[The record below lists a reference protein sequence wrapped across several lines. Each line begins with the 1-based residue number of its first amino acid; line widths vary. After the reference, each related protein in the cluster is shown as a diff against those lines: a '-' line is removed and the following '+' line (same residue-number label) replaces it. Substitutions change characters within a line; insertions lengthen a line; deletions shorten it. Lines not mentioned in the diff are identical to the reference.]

1 MNLSKNAK
9 RISPAVENTGICV
22 WCISR
27 SQKGRKFVNLPM
39 NLDYPPKTRNDV
51 TSAEGNRKIFIF
63 FISTSILRIEIKL
76 FDRKSSVR
84 VDQFTIR
91 NKANLRYATKLD
103 KGSLFANERPKL
115 NQTKLNLGQPWN
127 KIFFTETSKPPC
139 SKQKNDLIQV
149 IRSKVMPYT

>member
-1 MNLSKNAK
+1 MHFKKSKGK
-9 RISPAVENTGICV
+9 KIC
-22 WCISR
+22 
-27 SQKGRKFVNLPM
+27 KFASELRLPP
-39 NLDYPPKTRNDV
+39 PPKTRNDV

-127 KIFFTETSKPPC
+127 KIFFYRNIKATLFETK
-139 SKQKNDLIQV
+139 K
-149 IRSKVMPYT
+149 